1 MLKLI
6 LLMAMGLGAIY
17 MVHLLA
23 QDYNRIRQPVA
34 AAARAIVSASNPI
47 TRAKR
52 DSYAEDAKVHNWLH
66 PTIKNMTNTTT
77 LNIDWKIILSRDP
90 FECLQSLIC
99 QLMAGAE
106 NRSYEAKLLME
117 FLEKTV
123 VSAPVEIR
131 LAFSRGLA
139 LRKSTES
146 CYNVYPFCVYSAKTM
161 LRVLRWFAD
170 SPIEETP

>member
-6 LLMAMGLGAIY
+6 LLMAMGLGAMY

-23 QDYNRIRQPVA
+23 QDYNKIRQPVA
-34 AAARAIVSASNPI
+34 AAARAIVSASNLI

-52 DSYAEDAKVHNWLH
+52 DTYEDNVNVYNLLH
-66 PTIKNMTNTTT
+66 PTVVNVTNTTT

-99 QLMAGAE
+99 QLMSGADTHS
-106 NRSYEAKLLME
+106 REAKLLME

-123 VSAPVEIR
+123 DLAPVEVR
-131 LAFSRGLA
+131 FAFSRGLD
-139 LRKSTES
+139 LHGSTET
-146 CYNVYPFCVYSAKTM
+146 CYNVYPFCIYSAKTM
-161 LRVLRWFAD
+161 LRVLRWFAE
-170 SPIEETP
+170 SPIEDNP

>member
-6 LLMAMGLGAIY
+6 LLMAMGLGAMY

-23 QDYNRIRQPVA
+23 QDYNKIRQPVA
-34 AAARAIVSASNPI
+34 AAARAIVSSSNLR

-52 DSYAEDAKVHNWLH
+52 DIYENV
-66 PTIKNMTNTTT
+66 TNTTT

-99 QLMAGAE
+99 QLMSGADTH
-106 NRSYEAKLLME
+106 SLEAKLLME

-123 VSAPVEIR
+123 VSAPVEVQF
-131 LAFSRGLA
+131 AFSRGLA
-139 LRKSTES
+139 LHGSTET
-146 CYNVYPFCVYSAKTM
+146 CYNVYPFCIYSANTM
-161 LRVLRWFAD
+161 LRVLRWFAE
-170 SPIEETP
+170 SPTEDNP